1 MGAYTT
7 NSYFWKP
14 SLGASGATELAK
26 FDAALDVADAAI
38 KTNLD
43 ALAAK
48 QPLDTG
54 LTSIAAL
61 TTAADKMIYTTAL
74 DTYAVASLTAFARTI
89 LDDANAA
96 AVRTTIGAVA
106 SGANS
111 DITSLTGL
119 TTPLGAAYGG
129 TGVANNVLNTITFT
143 GNFTLGLTLTANTA
157 LTLPTSGTLVNS
169 AVTTLSSLVSIG
181 TITTGVW
188 TGTAIAIANGG
199 TGVTTGAMTGLTSIL
214 NTALYIGRDA
224 DNQIKFATDN
234 NIIFRLNGAD
244 GALFNSTGEL
254 DMNAHSVG
262 FTQQTVSYN
271 SGTTTV
277 DWKLGN
283 KAIMTFGA
291 GNITTFA
298 FTNPTNPCNLLLKII
313 QDDPGSRT
321 VTSWDAD
328 IKWVGGAA
336 PTLTT
341 AADTIDVISFYFDG
355 SSYFGVASLAFS

>member
-43 ALAAK
+43 GLAAK

-74 DTYAVASLTAFARTI
+74 DTYVVTSLTAFARTI
-89 LDDANAA
+89 LDDADAA
-96 AVRTTIGAVA
+96 TVRATIGV
-106 SGANS
+106 
-111 DITSLTGL
+111 
-119 TTPLGAAYGG
+119 G
-129 TGVANNVLNTITFT
+129 TGTVD
-143 GNFTLGLTLTANTA
+143 
-157 LTLPTSGTLVNS
+157 TSGTPVDNDFAKFTDADTIEGRSYSEVKQDLD
-169 AVTTLSSLVSIG
+169 LEIG
-181 TITTGVW
+181 TDVLAQQTIGIADNNLVEIDHASVADNDYAKFTTVGLEGRSYSEVR
-188 TGTAIAIANGG
+188 TDLGLVIGTNVAAAGAN
-199 TGVTTGAMTGLTSIL
+199 TDLSSIL

-234 NIIFRLNGAD
+234 NIIFRTNGVD
-244 GALFNSTGEL
+244 GALFYSTGEL

-262 FTQQTVSYN
+262 FTLQTATGD
-271 SGTTTV
+271 GTTTI

-283 KAIMTFGA
+283 HFKFTFGA
-291 GNITTFA
+291 QADTLTFTA
-298 FTNPTNPCNLLLKII
+298 PTNPCHLYLIVK
-313 QDDPGSRT
+313 QDGTGGRDLTLPGS
-321 VTSWDAD
+321 VTWLQTEPTWTDGGVSKTIVVGLVWDGTTYWA
-328 IKWVGGAA
+328 GATEWEA
-336 PTLTT
+336 
-341 AADTIDVISFYFDG
+341 
-355 SSYFGVASLAFS
+355 